1 VVQVDA
7 YPGPGTAPT
16 TAVPTIQPS
25 STDSSVSVIGVVS
38 AGTDLSG
45 VPNVPPGKVATVTCV
60 GITRILV
67 DASTVAGEYLVQSP
81 STPGATQTS
90 SSPSTT
96 TLGVC
101 LESVSVS
108 TGTALAWAYIVIGGS
123 GGGGGGGGVPTL
135 NLTYNGNGPV
145 PVQVLDGLSYNP
157 TTGGYIFGILP
168 AALNGFGEDV
178 AAFLFV
184 NGSATIEG
192 FTFIAPPDGTEVNG
206 TLLSYGP
213 TGAET
218 SNQIDGLFL
227 QEAGGIPTP
236 NPGNTPNGIPA
247 IQGMVLFT
255 TEGGAGG
262 IWLCI
267 QSYDPTGPT
276 DAVWVL
282 ISSASGGASFTY
294 NDGPARSSGGP
305 FPIGAPTQPLAQPSG
320 VLQPMPPS
328 HGVLCGV
335 ANSIEV
341 LLLNGGTS
349 LPQGICAGPDGSM
362 WVADKAGVDFA
373 SGVWKVGVD
382 GTSTFYPFSN
392 PAAAPNGICAGADGN
407 IYVADIGT
415 NSIWQFTTA
424 GVQLQIPLSSP
435 TGVPDLICAG
445 PDGKMYA
452 SDAVNNGVWIIAP
465 AFVGAGTTWLPLSVS
480 ISNVCAGPDG
490 NVYAMDTTTPAVV
503 AVKPDGSSSSI
514 PLPGG
519 ANPQYCCTGRDGYV
533 YAIDP
538 ATIYVVD
545 PLAATIVRT
554 IPWTDGGLS
563 QPVAAPDGNIYVANS
578 SNAYMVRVDVYGNTS
593 VFYPYVTSFY
603 LCVSPDGS
611 IVGTTYNDTGA
622 DGLWIVSSLFTM
634 GSGQVDSGDLTFI
647 GNQSGSGVTG
657 PVIKDTADGHTYR
670 IISTAGVLS
679 TQLVT

>member
-1 VVQVDA
+1 
-7 YPGPGTAPT
+7 
-16 TAVPTIQPS
+16 
-25 STDSSVSVIGVVS
+25 
-38 AGTDLSG
+38 
-45 VPNVPPGKVATVTCV
+45 
-60 GITRILV
+60 
-67 DASTVAGEYLVQSP
+67 
-81 STPGATQTS
+81 
-90 SSPSTT
+90 
-96 TLGVC
+96 
-101 LESVSVS
+101 
-108 TGTALAWAYIVIGGS
+108 
-123 GGGGGGGGVPTL
+123 
-135 NLTYNGNGPV
+135 
-145 PVQVLDGLSYNP
+145 
-157 TTGGYIFGILP
+157 
-168 AALNGFGEDV
+168 
-178 AAFLFV
+178 
-184 NGSATIEG
+184 
-192 FTFIAPPDGTEVNG
+192 
-206 TLLSYGP
+206 
-213 TGAET
+213 
-218 SNQIDGLFL
+218 
-227 QEAGGIPTP
+227 
-236 NPGNTPNGIPA
+236 
-247 IQGMVLFT
+247 
-255 TEGGAGG
+255 
-262 IWLCI
+262 
-267 QSYDPTGPT
+267 
-276 DAVWVL
+276 
-282 ISSASGGASFTY
+282 
-294 NDGPARSSGGP
+294 
-305 FPIGAPTQPLAQPSG
+305 
-320 VLQPMPPS
+320 
-328 HGVLCGV
+328 
-335 ANSIEV
+335 
-341 LLLNGGTS
+341 
-349 LPQGICAGPDGSM
+349 M

-452 SDAVNNGVWIIAP
+452 SDAVNNGVWIIEP

-647 GNQSGSGVTG
+647 GNQSGTGVTG